1 MPLMLLML
9 RAHNNNDASREGKS
23 DRSNG
28 EEDVTRSENKKR
40 IDEITRSYLKKSPSG
55 SSSHCSRLEVVVKKK
70 HTRQR
75 VVRGSLLYTLLLL
88 FQTTTT
94 TTKEEEEEGE
104 EG

>member
-40 IDEITRSYLKKSPSG
+40 IDEITRSYLKKA
-55 SSSHCSRLEVVVKKK
+55 HQAAHLTALVSRW
-70 HTRQR
+70 
-75 VVRGSLLYTLLLL
+75 
-88 FQTTTT
+88 
-94 TTKEEEEEGE
+94 
-104 EG
+104 